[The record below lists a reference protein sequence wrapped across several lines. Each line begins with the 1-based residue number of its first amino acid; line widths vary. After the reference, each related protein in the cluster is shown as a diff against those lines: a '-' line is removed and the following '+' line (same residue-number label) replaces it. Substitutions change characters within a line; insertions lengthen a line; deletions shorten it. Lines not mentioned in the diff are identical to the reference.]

1 MERFPAEQKIHWKV
15 EKKNR
20 KGNYGTISV
29 KELDGGSQ
37 IVYESYGSPKK
48 ASPGF
53 AAKMG
58 IRLMLPLLLKDFYHE
73 IQARMS

>member
-1 MERFPAEQKIHWKV
+1 MERLPEEQKIRWKE

-20 KGNYGTISV
+20 TGSHGTILV
-29 KELDGGSQ
+29 RELDGGSQ
-37 IVYESYGSPKK
+37 IIYESYGPPKK

-58 IRLMLPLLLKDFYHE
+58 IRLFLPSVLKDFYHE
-73 IQARMS
+73 IQARKS